1 MENNENDINN
11 IHISIVDNQNQN
23 QFSNNFGN
31 SSLTFPVFC
40 TFCKKSPL
48 FQPIFYCKECKFI
61 YCSECEQYNGSKH
74 NHPLYQIKNSSQY
87 EFLNIGKPNEMDQF
101 FDNVGN
107 KVESAYKSI
116 LNFFGV
122 KPENNEENNN
132 NNSNNNENEN
142 NDNEL
147 DNPYF
152 NQSRI

>member
-1 MENNENDINN
+1 
-11 IHISIVDNQNQN
+11 
-23 QFSNNFGN
+23 
-31 SSLTFPVFC
+31 
-40 TFCKKSPL
+40 
-48 FQPIFYCKECKFI
+48 
-61 YCSECEQYNGSKH
+61 
-74 NHPLYQIKNSSQY
+74 
-87 EFLNIGKPNEMDQF
+87 MDQF

-132 NNSNNNENEN
+132 NSDNNGNEN